1 MSLASWKV
9 RAGLSAG
16 LLIVMLGAS
25 LAPADTVG
33 GVNKAPVILSLTAV
47 QVAGQKYRISG
58 TVADETPASC
68 GVVITGAASG
78 VALCDAQGNFDAVF
92 DVAAPGAI
100 TAVAGDG
107 QLSSAPVGLTLTNA
121 APTTTIQVR
130 RVENIL
136 RFSGTV
142 TDEVPAGLTVT
153 LSGATWLNGTSATV
167 TANGTWSVSVSSRP
181 GSAGTATAT
190 VTDWYG
196 LTGSAST
203 TY

>member
-203 TY
+203 AY